1 MLKDELIAY
10 AKQIIKRATYTIGGK
25 TYDATIGQIVGNTDG
40 FTVYIYGND
49 SINGTITNA
58 TLYDVNNKALVS
70 RSYNTKKDTLAT
82 TTIGI
87 KITFSV
93 TETDG

>member
-10 AKQIIKRATYTIGGK
+10 AKQIIKRATYTIGDK
-25 TYDATIGQIVGNTDG
+25 TYDATIGQIVGNADG

-58 TLYDVNNKALVS
+58 TLYDVNNKVLVS

>member
-1 MLKDELIAY
+1 MLKGELIAY
-10 AKQIIKRATYTIGGK
+10 ARQIIKRATYTIGGK
-25 TYDATIGQIVGNTDG
+25 TYDATIGQIVDDKDG
-40 FTVYIYGND
+40 FTVYIYAED
-49 SINGTITNA
+49 SINGIITNA
-58 TLYDVNNKALVS
+58 KLYNINDKLLVS

-87 KITFSV
+87 KFIFSV

>member
-25 TYDATIGQIVGNTDG
+25 TYDAAIGQIVGNADG

-58 TLYDVNNKALVS
+58 TLYDVNNKVLVS